1 MDQLKKLFKKHSQKE
16 KELARRKQVRRSRS
30 LPLRELDK
38 ENALKPILQSKQFL
52 KPGVE
57 FLDSPIGE
65 IPFILQSEFILDIS
79 PMGAVGIDVEA
90 KEVVRPRK
98 PLMKILDD
106 FPSPPGS
113 RKAWVSDATMPRD
126 KYELSKVCGLP
137 PDDLLPPNPYAP
149 WIPPSSTIT
158 QRRPVQP
165 SQGKH
170 SERTFTRVTRPPVP
184 RDIYGNA
191 RACHSTM
198 TLCSR
203 SPLPL
208 VLEPPA
214 PLNIR
219 RRVPPSSAP
228 AQTVGHEQASSKAR
242 GSTPVSP
249 PVTPRKQESRATGKP
264 MPKGRVPVDV
274 QEADGMWANPRSIK
288 THASRFS

>member
-38 ENALKPILQSKQFL
+38 ENALKPILHSKQFL
-52 KPGVE
+52 QPGVE

-65 IPFILQSEFILDIS
+65 IPFILQSDFILDIC
-79 PMGAVGIDVEA
+79 PAGAMDIDTEP
-90 KEVVRPRK
+90 KEIKRLKK

-106 FPSPPGS
+106 FPVPPPTPVL
-113 RKAWVSDATMPRD
+113 RKGWASDATMPKD
-126 KYELSKVCGLP
+126 KYELSKLCGLP

-158 QRRPVQP
+158 QRRPAQTT
-165 SQGKH
+165 SGKH
-170 SERTFTRVTRPPVP
+170 NERTFTRAPASRG
-184 RDIYGNA
+184 IYGNA

-198 TLCSR
+198 TLCSTSR
-203 SPLPL
+203 LPL

-214 PLNIR
+214 PLKIR
-219 RRVPPSSAP
+219 RRVAPSSAP
-228 AQTVGHEQASSKAR
+228 AHTAVHEQASSKAPR
-242 GSTPVSP
+242 STPLSP
-249 PVTPRKQESRATGKP
+249 PVTSREQETRAACKP

-274 QEADGMWANPRSIK
+274 QEADGMWASSKSI
-288 THASRFS
+288 HMNASRFS